1 MTHYYIRISFMVP
14 FWVLKFSSTWEFS
27 NSAQCLSTYTL
38 KCKLITV
45 WRGKDFT
52 ESKILS
58 LNDQRWHLCD
68 MTRLYK
74 NVTWFR
80 HHKNMWKRNSKM
92 NTFFYPNIPK
102 LPILHQRYFNWAVI
116 IDFLMNQ
123 NYKSQE
129 KVVLDLMIHSSW
141 IGFI

>member
-1 MTHYYIRISFMVP
+1 MTHSDFKILFMVLIMVLGTLTWHMHVEVHVYIRGNLYFGGD
-14 FWVLKFSSTWEFS
+14 
-27 NSAQCLSTYTL
+27 
-38 KCKLITV
+38 
-45 WRGKDFT
+45 RDFT

-102 LPILHQRYFNWAVI
+102 LPILHQRYFNWALI

-123 NYKSQE
+123 NYKPEE
-129 KVVLDLMIHSSW
+129 KIILEWLIRMTH
-141 IGFI
+141 